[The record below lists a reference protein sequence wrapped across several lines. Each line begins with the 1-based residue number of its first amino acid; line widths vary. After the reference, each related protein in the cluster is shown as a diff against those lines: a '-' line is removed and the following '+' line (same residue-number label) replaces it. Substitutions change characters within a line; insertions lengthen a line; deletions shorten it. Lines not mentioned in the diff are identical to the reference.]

1 LKAFWVLFKKE
12 YRLFFNDMVAVSLTF
27 FVPIFLI
34 FIFGSIFGGSS
45 EPSGIHLGFINNS
58 KAPIAKKLENTLDTM
73 KTFVLIKTYT
83 NEEGKKVEFDTTSLK
98 DYIIKGNISSGL
110 VIPED
115 AYTDTSFGLK
125 LKFYYDPKNDMEM
138 QIVQGMLQKTV
149 MEQIPSLFNKSM
161 QQQANKYLGK
171 SKANFFN
178 RDMAGVISKYF
189 NIDTSKF
196 LHSNLND
203 ASLYENDS
211 SNEAGKFFSNILQL
225 QKEQLVG
232 KEITNPWAARSVGG
246 WALMFLLFAV
256 TGSATSLFEEKKSGV
271 VLRILTSPVSRVHIL
286 WSKYIFN
293 ISLGIFQLFI
303 LFVTG
308 MLLFK
313 IDIFTNFLN
322 LLFVI
327 IAGSAACTSFGM
339 LLAAFTRTQAQA
351 SGWGTFLILA
361 MSAIGGAWFPTFLM
375 PSLFQTLAKGTFVY
389 WTIDGFLNVLWRNCT
404 FTEILPNLG
413 ILLGIAAIITSISIL
428 QFKKGHVF

>member
-1 LKAFWVLFKKE
+1 
-12 YRLFFNDMVAVSLTF
+12 MVAVSLTF

-34 FIFGSIFGGSS
+34 FIFGSIFGGSGQ
-45 EPSGIHLGFINNS
+45 PSGIHLGFINSSNT
-58 KAPIAKKLENTLDTM
+58 PIAKKLESTLDTM
-73 KTFVLIKTYT
+73 KTFILIKTYT
-83 NEEGKKVEFDTTSLK
+83 NEEGKQVKFDTTSLK
-98 DYIIKGNISSGL
+98 EYIIKGNISSGL

-149 MEQIPSLFNKSM
+149 MEQIPSLFNKGM

-171 SKANFFN
+171 SKAGFFN
-178 RDMAGVISKYF
+178 RDMAKVISKYF
-189 NIDTSKF
+189 NIDTSKI
-196 LHSNLND
+196 LHYNLND
-203 ASLYENDS
+203 TSLYTNES

-232 KEITNPWAARSVGG
+232 KEISNPWAARSVGG

-256 TGSATSLFEEKKSGV
+256 TGSSTSLFEEKKSGV
-271 VLRILTSPVSRVHIL
+271 VLRILTSPVSRVNIL

-339 LLAAFTRTQAQA
+339 LLAAFSRTQAQA

-375 PSLFQTLAKGTFVY
+375 PSFFQTLAKGTFVY

-404 FTEILPNLG
+404 FLEILPNLG
-413 ILLGIAAIITSISIL
+413 ILFGIAALITSISIL
-428 QFKKGHVF
+428 KFKKGHVF

>member
-1 LKAFWVLFKKE
+1 
-12 YRLFFNDMVAVSLTF
+12 MVAVSLTF

-58 KAPIAKKLENTLDTM
+58 SAPIAKKLESTLDTM
-73 KTFVLIKTYT
+73 KTFILIKTYT
-83 NEEGKKVEFDTTSLK
+83 NEEGKKVKFDTTSLK

-125 LKFYYDPKNDMEM
+125 LKFYYDPKNDLEM
-138 QIVQGMLQKTV
+138 QLVQGMLQKTV

-161 QQQANKYLGK
+161 QQQAKKYLGNT
-171 SKANFFN
+171 KAGFFN
-178 RDMAGVISKYF
+178 RDMAKVVSKYF
-189 NIDTSKF
+189 HIDTSKI
-196 LHSNLND
+196 LHYNLND
-203 ASLYENDS
+203 TSTYANDS
-211 SNEAGKFFSNILQL
+211 SQETGKFFSNILQL

-256 TGSATSLFEEKKSGV
+256 SGSATSLFEEKKSGV

-293 ISLGIFQLFI
+293 ITLGIFQLFI
-303 LFVTG
+303 LFVAG
-308 MLLFK
+308 MILFK

-375 PSLFQTLAKGTFVY
+375 PSFFQTLAKGTFVY

-404 FTEILPNLG
+404 FMEILPNLG
-413 ILLGIAAIITSISIL
+413 ILLGIAAVITSISIL

>member
-1 LKAFWVLFKKE
+1 LKAFLALFKKE

-45 EPSGIHLGFINNS
+45 QPSGIHLGFINNS
-58 KAPIAKKLENTLDTM
+58 TAPIARKLERTLDTM
-73 KTFVLIKTYT
+73 KTFILIKTYT
-83 NEEGKKVEFDTTSLK
+83 NEEGKKVKFDTTSLK
-98 DYIIKGNISSGL
+98 EYIKKGSISSGL

-125 LKFYYDPKNDMEM
+125 LKFYYDPKNDLEM
-138 QIVQGMLQKTV
+138 QLVQGMLQKTV
-149 MEQIPSLFNKSM
+149 MEQIPSIFNKSM
-161 QQQANKYLGK
+161 QQQSKKYLGVN
-171 SKANFFN
+171 KANFFN
-178 RDMAGVISKYF
+178 KEIALVVSKYF
-189 NIDTSKF
+189 NVDTADI
-196 LHSNLND
+196 LHANLND
-203 ASLYENDS
+203 TLSFANDS
-211 SNEAGKFFSNILQL
+211 SGNATKFFSDILQL

-246 WALMFLLFAV
+246 WAVMFLLFAV
-256 TGSATSLFEEKKSGV
+256 SGSATSLFDEKKSGV

-293 ISLGIFQLFI
+293 ISLGIIQLFI
-303 LFVTG
+303 LFVAG
-308 MLLFK
+308 SLLFK
-313 IDIFTNFLN
+313 IDIFTNVFN
-322 LLFVI
+322 LLLVI
-327 IAGSAACTSFGM
+327 LAGSAACTSFGM
-339 LLAAFTRTQAQA
+339 LLAAFSKTQAQA
-351 SGWGTFLILA
+351 SGWGTFLILG

-404 FTEILPNLG
+404 FVEILPNLG
-413 ILLGIAAIITSISIL
+413 ILIGIAALLTTISII